1 MANRVGYSPDDKK
14 SGHLKFNDA
23 ASAGLLVGASTRFMV
38 QPFDVLKIRYQLQ
51 VEQASEAKYRSLRGM
66 VATISSEEGL
76 AAFWKGHMT
85 AQYLT
90 MIYMAVQVNVS
101 ACSIK
106 TFFVSLL
113 LLKFFPDSF
122 CHLNIF

>member
-14 SGHLKFNDA
+14 RGHLKFNDA

-90 MIYMAVQVNVS
+90 MIYMAVQVNTS
-101 ACSIK
+101 Q
-106 TFFVSLL
+106 LL
-113 LLKFFPDSF
+113 VTNGYLQLKKPPLLSPYRGSTY
-122 CHLNIF
+122 